1 MLNVCVDGSFH
12 IFCITILL
20 IKNSIFKS
28 HIILISFYASFRSN
42 YYFWWIVC
50 LVLFVVDNEGI
61 PFSQNYIVPHS
72 RSCAC
77 PSWWRWAGRWGAG
90 LPFCGAASDS
100 GAPADRGSVAQTL
113 LSRFLSSKAGNCRL
127 TISTS
132 QCSFILPGW
141 TATIEPLAR
150 SNYL

>member
-1 MLNVCVDGSFH
+1 MLVCVDGSFH

-50 LVLFVVDNEGI
+50 LVLCVVDNEGI
-61 PFSQNYIVPHS
+61 PFSQNNIVPHS

-77 PSWWRWAGRWGAG
+77 PSWWRWAGRWGTG
-90 LPFCGAASDS
+90 LPLLWGCIWLLGACWQRLNGSD
-100 GAPADRGSVAQTL
+100 TL
-113 LSRFLSSKAGNCRL
+113 ALVPQPWGWQRPTDHLHL
-127 TISTS
+127 TV
-132 QCSFILPGW
+132 QLQFAW
-141 TATIEPLAR
+141 TATIKPLAG